1 LIAIVGP
8 FQSGKTTLLEA
19 MLARAGAVTRQG
31 SVREGSSIGDSSP
44 EARSHAMSV
53 EANIAS
59 AEFLGD
65 RYTFIDCPGSVEFMH
80 EMRNVLPVCDAAIIV
95 CEADAKKTPALQMIL
110 REIEEIGLP
119 RILFLNKID
128 TATGRVRDTLAMLQP
143 ASRTPLLLR
152 QIPIWKEDIATG
164 FIDLALERAFVYRE
178 HAASTVV
185 ELPADESDR
194 KKEAR
199 FSMLERLA
207 DYDDGLMEELISDI
221 EPSRDKIFEDMVK
234 ELRAGHLVPLMIG
247 SAERGNGVTRLLK
260 ALRHEV
266 PGVART
272 RERLGLAADGAALA
286 HVMRTIHTA
295 HGGKLSFA
303 RVLRGSFADGT
314 TVTGSN
320 GAEERIAGLSRLMGS
335 SATKVGRAE
344 TGDALAFLR
353 LDHIATGDCFT
364 EAKAAPARL
373 ERSEPAQPVQV
384 FALSVKDRKDEVRLA
399 AALAKLVDED
409 PSLNFTQDQETG
421 ELRLAGQGE
430 MHLRFALERLASR
443 FGVTAEARK
452 PIVAYRE
459 TIKEAVSVRGR
470 HKKQS
475 GGHGQFGDVVIDVK
489 PRRRG
494 DGFAFDEKV
503 HGGTVPRQYF
513 SSVEA
518 GVKDAL
524 NRGPLGFPVVDVAV
538 TLTDGSYHSVDSS
551 DMAFRAA
558 AKVAIGEALPKA
570 RPVLLEPILSVD
582 IAVPTEAM
590 SRATG
595 LVAARRGQILGYDA
609 RPGWEGWDVLK
620 AQIPEAEIG
629 DLIVELRSA
638 TAGVGSYA
646 SHFDHLAE
654 VNGKPADAIIA
665 QHRAQ
670 RAE

>member
-1 LIAIVGP
+1 
-8 FQSGKTTLLEA
+8 
-19 MLARAGAVTRQG
+19 M
-31 SVREGSSIGDSSP
+31 
-44 EARSHAMSV
+44 
-53 EANIAS
+53 
-59 AEFLGD
+59 
-65 RYTFIDCPGSVEFMH
+65 
-80 EMRNVLPVCDAAIIV
+80 
-95 CEADAKKTPALQMIL
+95 
-110 REIEEIGLP
+110 
-119 RILFLNKID
+119 FLNKID
-128 TATGRVRDTLAMLQP
+128 AATARVRDTLAMLQP

-152 QIPIWKEDIATG
+152 QIPIWKDDIATG
-164 FIDLALERAFVYRE
+164 FIDLALDRAFVYRE
-178 HAASTVV
+178 HAASVV
-185 ELPADESDR
+185 VDLPDAEFDR

-207 DYDDGLMEELISDI
+207 DYDDELMEELISDI

-234 ELRAGHLVPLMIG
+234 ELRLGHLVPLMIG
-247 SAERGNGVTRLLK
+247 SADRGNGVTRLLK

-266 PGVART
+266 PGIERT
-272 RERLGLAADGAALA
+272 RERLGLPSEGAALA

-295 HGGKLSFA
+295 HGGKLSFS
-303 RVLRGSFADGT
+303 RVLRGSFSDGV
-314 TVTGSN
+314 TVTGSS

-335 SATKVGRAE
+335 SATKVTRAE
-344 TGDALAFLR
+344 TGDAVAFLR

-364 EAKAAPARL
+364 DAKEAPARL
-373 ERSEPAQPVQV
+373 ERPAPTQPVKI

-409 PSLNFTQDQETG
+409 PSLTFTQDQETG

-430 MHLRFALERLASR
+430 MHLRFALERLSSR
-443 FGVTAEARK
+443 FGVTADAKK
-452 PIVAYRE
+452 PNIAYRE
-459 TIKEAVSVRGR
+459 TIKDSVSVRGR

-489 PRRRG
+489 PRARG

-518 GVKDAL
+518 GVKDGL
-524 NRGPLGFPVVDVAV
+524 NRGPLGLPVVDVAV

-558 AKVAIGEALPKA
+558 AKVAINEALPKA
-570 RPVLLEPILSVD
+570 RPVLLEPILSVE
-582 IAVPTEAM
+582 IAVPSDAM

-595 LVAARRGQILGYDA
+595 LVSARRGQILGFDA
-609 RPGWEGWDVLK
+609 RPGWQGWDVLK

-654 VNGKPADAIIA
+654 LNGKPADAVIT
-665 QHRAQ
+665 QHRHQ
-670 RAE
+670 RGEQGAGH

>member
-1 LIAIVGP
+1 
-8 FQSGKTTLLEA
+8 
-19 MLARAGAVTRQG
+19 
-31 SVREGSSIGDSSP
+31 
-44 EARSHAMSV
+44 MSV
-53 EANIAS
+53 ESNIAT
-59 AEFLGD
+59 AEYLGD
-65 RYTFIDCPGSVEFMH
+65 RYTFVDCPGSIEFMH
-80 EMRNVLPVCDAAIIV
+80 EMSNVLPVCDAAIVV
-95 CEADAKKTPALQMIL
+95 CEADAKKTPALQVIL
-110 REIEEIGLP
+110 REIENMGLP

-128 TATGRVRDTLAMLQP
+128 TATARLRDTLALLQP

-152 QIPIWKEDIATG
+152 QIPIWKDGIATG

-178 HAASTVV
+178 HAMSTVI
-185 ELPADESDR
+185 ELSTDELDR

-221 EPSRDKIFEDMVK
+221 EPARDKVFQDMVR
-234 ELRAGHLVPLMIG
+234 ELRSGHLVPLMIG
-247 SAERGNGVTRLLK
+247 SADRGNGVTRLLK

-266 PGVART
+266 PGIEKV
-272 RERLGLAADGAALA
+272 RERHGLSAEGPALA
-286 HVMRTIHTA
+286 HVMRSIHTA
-295 HGGKLSFA
+295 HGGKLSFS

-314 TVTGSN
+314 TVTGSS
-320 GAEERIAGLSRLMGS
+320 GAEERIAGLSRLVGA
-335 SATKVGRAE
+335 SAMKIGRAE
-344 TGDALAFLR
+344 AGDAAAFLR
-353 LDHIATGDCFT
+353 LDHIATADCFT
-364 EAKAAPARL
+364 DAKEPPARL
-373 ERSEPAQPVQV
+373 KTTPAAQPVQV
-384 FALSVKDRKDEVRLA
+384 FAVSVKDRKDEVRLA

-409 PSLNFTQDQETG
+409 PSLNFIQDQETG
-421 ELRLAGQGE
+421 ELRIAGQGE
-430 MHLRFALERLASR
+430 MHLRFALERLSSR
-443 FGVTAEARK
+443 FGVTAESRK
-452 PIVAYRE
+452 PLVAYRE
-459 TIKEAVSVRGR
+459 TIKDAVSVRGR

-494 DGFAFDEKV
+494 DGFAFAETV

-524 NRGPLGFPVVDVAV
+524 TRGPLGFPVVDVAV
-538 TLTDGSYHSVDSS
+538 TLKDGSYHSVDSS

-558 AKVAIGEALPKA
+558 AKIAIGEALPKA
-570 RPVLLEPILSVD
+570 RPVLLEPILSVE
-582 IAVPTEAM
+582 IAVPTDAM

-595 LVAARRGQILGYDA
+595 LVSARRGQILGYDA

-629 DLIVELRSA
+629 GLIVELRSA

-646 SHFDHLAE
+646 SRFDHLAE

-665 QHRAQ
+665 QHKHHRT
-670 RAE
+670 E